1 MMTGDLMSIGSALAH
16 PAVATLFALGGI
28 LLGALIRKVV
38 RFQVSLLA
46 AAAVGTLLAVT
57 LYDVLP
63 DAKQFLSWPEL
74 MISCASGYLL
84 LWAMGKYIYHVCPS
98 CAINE
103 MCDNTA
109 HEFSRTAMMFMI
121 TFGFHTAMDGVSI
134 VFGDD
139 LLGRPD
145 MGLLFGISVHKI
157 PEGLALVLLLLG
169 AGYGR
174 RKAIVWAAGMEALT
188 LAGAA
193 LGYAFV
199 GSISTFWLGILF
211 AHIAGGFLYVFAN
224 TAKGMMKQHSPEPRY
239 ALHAL
244 VSGLSFL
251 SSSLVLVF
259 VRP

>member
-1 MMTGDLMSIGSALAH
+1 MSIGSALQH
-16 PAVATLFALGGI
+16 PAVATLFAFAGI
-28 LLGALIRKVV
+28 LLGAVVRKVV

-63 DAKQFLSWPEL
+63 DAKQFLSWPL
-74 MISCASGYLL
+74 LITGCASGYLL
-84 LWAMGKYIYHVCPS
+84 LWAIGKYVYHVCPA

-103 MCDNTA
+103 MCDHA
-109 HEFSRTAMMFMI
+109 GHEFSQTAMMFAI
-121 TFGFHTAMDGVSI
+121 TFGFHTVMDGVSI
-134 VFGDD
+134 IFGDN

-145 MGLLFGISVHKI
+145 TGLLFGISVHKI
-157 PEGLALVLLLLG
+157 PEGLGVVLLLLG

-174 RKAIVWAAGMEALT
+174 RKAILWAAGMESLT
-188 LAGAA
+188 LVGGA

-211 AHIAGGFLYVFAN
+211 AHIAGGFLYLVAN

-244 VSGLSFL
+244 VSGVSFI
-251 SSSLVLVF
+251 SSSLVLAF